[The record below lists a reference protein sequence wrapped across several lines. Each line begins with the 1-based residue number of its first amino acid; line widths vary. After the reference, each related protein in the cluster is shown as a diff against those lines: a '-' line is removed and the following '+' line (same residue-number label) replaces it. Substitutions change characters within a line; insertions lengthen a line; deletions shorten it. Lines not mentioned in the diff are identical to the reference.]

1 MRFSRSLAVVLF
13 IFAVSISSLAQQ
25 PTLNRNQ
32 RQVVDQV
39 KAIFVAAKA
48 DDFAKFN
55 SLVLPG
61 FYMYDGGKRFD
72 GDAIMKLISDLRR
85 KGFRYDWN
93 VTDTDVHIEGKTAWV
108 AYVNRGSVTDP
119 KGKVME
125 MHWLESAF
133 LEKHDGVWKIA
144 FFHST
149 RVPEAQTGN

>member
-1 MRFSRSLAVVLF
+1 MRYPRLLAFVLLT
-13 IFAVSISSLAQQ
+13 FAVSVSSLAQQ
-25 PTLNRNQ
+25 PTLSRNQ
-32 RQVVDQV
+32 QQIVDKV
-39 KAIFVAAKA
+39 KAIFVAAQT

-72 GDAIMKLISDLRR
+72 GDAILKLISDLHR

-119 KGKVME
+119 QGKVME
-125 MHWLESAF
+125 MRWLESAF

-149 RVPEAQTGN
+149 RAPETQAGK